1 MDSIEEGVLTTLP
14 GVTIAAWLMTGLIRQ
29 YALRRL
35 IDVPNDRSSHR
46 VPTPRGGGLAVV
58 LAFFAGCFA
67 AVMSGAMSPAFLG
80 LLGSGLIVAGA
91 GFWDDHGH
99 VPAGVRLAA
108 HTAAGTVAIGLIGGF
123 PELPL
128 GSWTLS
134 LGWFGTGFAL
144 LWLLWSLNLFNF
156 MDGIDAIAGT
166 EAIFVAGGALALMA
180 MQPEGLGAT
189 SAALAVLTAA
199 SAGFLWWN
207 WPPAKI
213 FLGDVGSGFIGYSL
227 ALIALAD
234 MRSPGGGLGLPV
246 WVILNGLFVVDAT
259 YTLARRFITGQR
271 WYSPHRLHAYQKA
284 ATILGG
290 HRPVVIY
297 ALCINTLWLLP
308 CAFAAQRWPNWAVP
322 LLGIALL
329 PLLTLVVR
337 LKAGDP

>member
-1 MDSIEEGVLTTLP
+1 MLA
-14 GVTIAAWLMTGLIRQ
+14 GVTVAAWLMTGLFRR
-29 YALRRL
+29 YALRKL
-35 IDVPNDRSSHR
+35 IDVPNARSSHL

-67 AVMSGAMSPAFLG
+67 AIASGAMSPAFLG
-80 LLGSGLIVAGA
+80 LLASGVIVAAA

-99 VPAGVRLAA
+99 VPASVRLAL
-108 HTAAGTVAIGLIGGF
+108 HTLAAIVAIGLIGGF
-123 PELPL
+123 PDLPM

-134 LGWFGTGFAL
+134 LAWFGSGFAL

-166 EAIFVAGGALALMA
+166 EAIFVAGGALALMVLR
-180 MQPEGLGAT
+180 PDGVGAT
-189 SAALAVLTAA
+189 GTALAVLMAA
-199 SAGFLWWN
+199 IAGFLWWN

-227 ALIALAD
+227 ALVALAD
-234 MRSPGGGLGLPV
+234 MRSPGGGLGFPV
-246 WVILNGLFVVDAT
+246 WVILNGVFVVDAT
-259 YTLARRFITGQR
+259 YTLARRLITGQR

-284 ATILGG
+284 ATMLGG

-297 ALCINTLWLLP
+297 VLCINTLWLLP
-308 CAFAAQRWPNWAVP
+308 CAFAAQCWPNWAVP
-322 LLGIALL
+322 LSCVALL
-329 PLLTLVVR
+329 PLLTVVVR